1 MGTNDDLLQDIE
13 PSLGAAAPAQPESS
27 SQGTRITSY
36 LPKVN
41 HKAIQ
46 FRYCRN
52 KFKIRKM
59 I

>member
-27 SQGTRITSY
+27 SQGTRKTIY
-36 LPKVN
+36 LTKVTY
-41 HKAIQ
+41 KAIQ
-46 FRYCRN
+46 FLDCRN